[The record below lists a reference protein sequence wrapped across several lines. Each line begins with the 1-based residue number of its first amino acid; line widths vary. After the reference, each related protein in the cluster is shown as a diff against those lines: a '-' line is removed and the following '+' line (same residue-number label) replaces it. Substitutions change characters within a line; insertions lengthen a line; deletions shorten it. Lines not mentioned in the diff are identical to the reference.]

1 MDVSTPEKV
10 CRVGVGCETA
20 CRSPGLGHPG
30 REMPMSTQHADDSG
44 EVESAGHRH
53 ARDISGSL
61 SVTGDTE
68 ADSVG
73 WPSLSNTHSHCLAF
87 ISY

>member
-1 MDVSTPEKV
+1 MSWNPWVSVPQKR
-10 CRVGVGCETA
+10 CAGETA
-20 CRSPGLGHPG
+20 CRSLGLGHPG
-30 REMPMSTQHADDSG
+30 REMPMSTQHADDSR

-53 ARDISGSL
+53 ARDISGSP

-87 ISY
+87 SY